1 MPKTITLFT
10 FQMMHSLARR
20 LNKSSLLFY
29 LFFLKAIPCKKI
41 RESEGSILVIADLFF
56 GDLAMAGRAIL
67 EIKKENPSRKIIL
80 LSKFNLSDAANIFDV
95 EVINA
100 DYLNWRILGELKKAS
115 PEGYGKIINIFSWKW
130 LSLLEALPHG
140 EVISHLGGK
149 SRSNKTI
156 SKIIP
161 VSVKP
166 IPASQMM
173 FDLAQSSAKDIESIH
188 LHSQKLS
195 DRFKNLHDYLII
207 HIGTNHQARLWPLE
221 LLELLFSLS
230 EASKKSIVLT
240 GFKQEDTYQNQL
252 EQILDGYRN
261 KIKIVNLMSQTNLR
275 ELLELVSNAKGI
287 ISVDTGIIHWAR
299 LFLIP
304 NLSVM
309 GQSDNKLFGAQS
321 PYFKLSRSIAT
332 EPLDCQDKHTFHGIK
347 INWVNTCARN
357 ACPLPSRSCFDS
369 INHHEIEKDFFE
381 LFGNS

>member
-29 LFFLKAIPCKKI
+29 LFFLKVIPCKKI
-41 RESEGSILVIADLFF
+41 KDSEGSILVIADLFF
-56 GDLAMAGRAIL
+56 GDLAMAGRLIL

-80 LSKFNLSDAANIFDV
+80 LSKFNLSDAANLFDV

-100 DYLNWRILGELKKAS
+100 DYLNWRILGELRKAS
-115 PEGYGKIINIFSWKW
+115 PKGYGKIINIFSWKW

-161 VSVKP
+161 ISDKP
-166 IPASQMM
+166 ITASRMM
-173 FDLAQSSAKDIESIH
+173 FDLAQSSAKDIENIH
-188 LHSQKLS
+188 LHSLKLS
-195 DRFKNLHDYLII
+195 DRFKDLHDYLII

-221 LLELLFSLS
+221 LLKLLFSLS

-261 KIKIVNLMSQTNLR
+261 KIKIINLMSQTNLR

-287 ISVDTGIIHWAR
+287 VSVDTGIIHWAR

-309 GQSDNKLFGAQS
+309 GQSDNKLFGSQGR
-321 PYFKLSRSIAT
+321 YFKLSRSIAT

-347 INWVNTCARN
+347 VNWINTCARN
-357 ACPLPSRSCFDS
+357 VCPLPSRLCFDG
-369 INHHEIEKDFFE
+369 INHHEIEKVFLE
-381 LFGNS
+381 LFGNF

>member
-10 FQMMHSLARR
+10 FQMMHYITRR

-29 LFFLKAIPCKKI
+29 LLFLKALPSKKI
-41 RESEGSILVIADLFF
+41 KESEGSILIIADLFF
-56 GDLAMAGRAIL
+56 GDLAMAGRLIL
-67 EIKKENPSRKIIL
+67 EIKKENPTRKIIL
-80 LSKFNLSDAANIFDV
+80 LSKFNLNDAANLFDV

-149 SRSNKTI
+149 PRSNKTI

-161 VSVKP
+161 ISDKP
-166 IPASQMM
+166 MPASRMM
-173 FDLAQSSAKDIESIH
+173 FDLLQSSAKDIENIH
-188 LHSQKLS
+188 LNSLKLS
-195 DRFKNLHDYLII
+195 DRFKDLHDYLII
-207 HIGTNHQARLWPLE
+207 HIGTNHQARLWPLD
-221 LLELLFSLS
+221 LIELLFSLS
-230 EASKKSIVLT
+230 EASKKNIVLT
-240 GFKQEDTYQNQL
+240 GFKQDDVYQNQL
-252 EQILDGYRN
+252 EQILNGYKN
-261 KIKIVNLMSQTNLR
+261 KIKIINLMSQTNLR

-287 ISVDTGIIHWAR
+287 VSVDTGIIHWAR

-309 GQSDNKLFGAQS
+309 GQSDNKLFGTQN

-357 ACPLPSRSCFDS
+357 ACPLPSRLCFDG
-369 INHHEIEKDFFE
+369 INHYEVEKDFFE
-381 LFGNS
+381 LFCKP

>member
-1 MPKTITLFT
+1 
-10 FQMMHSLARR
+10 MHSLARR

-29 LFFLKAIPCKKI
+29 LFFLKALPSKKI
-41 RESEGSILVIADLFF
+41 KQSEGSILVIADLFF

-67 EIKKENPSRKIIL
+67 EIKKKNPSRKIIL

-161 VSVKP
+161 VSDKP

-188 LHSQKLS
+188 LHSLKLS

-207 HIGTNHQARLWPLE
+207 HIGTNHKARLWPLE

-347 INWVNTCARN
+347 INWINTCARN
-357 ACPLPSRSCFDS
+357 ACPLPSRLCFDS

-381 LFGNS
+381 LFGNF

>member
-1 MPKTITLFT
+1 MIHYLT
-10 FQMMHSLARR
+10 RR

-29 LFFLKAIPCKKI
+29 LLFLKALPSKKI
-41 RESEGSILVIADLFF
+41 KESEGSILIIADLFF
-56 GDLAMAGRAIL
+56 GDLAMAGRLIL
-67 EIKKENPSRKIIL
+67 EIKKENPTRKIIL
-80 LSKFNLSDAANIFDV
+80 LSKFNLNDAANLFDV

-149 SRSNKTI
+149 PRSNKTI

-161 VSVKP
+161 ISDKP
-166 IPASQMM
+166 MPASRMM
-173 FDLAQSSAKDIESIH
+173 FDLLQSSAKDIENIH
-188 LHSQKLS
+188 LNSLKLS
-195 DRFKNLHDYLII
+195 DRFKDLHDYLII
-207 HIGTNHQARLWPLE
+207 HIGTNHQARLWPLN
-221 LLELLFSLS
+221 LIELLFSLS
-230 EASKKSIVLT
+230 EASKKNIVLT
-240 GFKQEDTYQNQL
+240 GFKQDDVYQNQL
-252 EQILDGYRN
+252 EQILNRYKN
-261 KIKIVNLMSQTNLR
+261 KIKIINLMSQTNLR

-287 ISVDTGIIHWAR
+287 VSVDTGIIHWAR

-357 ACPLPSRSCFDS
+357 ACPLPSRLCFDG
-369 INHHEIEKDFFE
+369 INHYEVEKDFFE
-381 LFGNS
+381 LFCKP

>member
-1 MPKTITLFT
+1 MPETITLFT
-10 FQMMHSLARR
+10 FQMMHSLTRR

-29 LFFLKAIPCKKI
+29 LFFLKVLPSKRIKECQ
-41 RESEGSILVIADLFF
+41 GSILVIADLFF
-56 GDLAMAGRAIL
+56 GDLAMAGRLIL
-67 EIKKENPSRKIIL
+67 EIKKKNPSRKIIL
-80 LSKFNLSDAANIFDV
+80 LSKFNLSDAANLFDV

-100 DYLNWRILGELKKAS
+100 DYLNWRILGELRKAS

-161 VSVKP
+161 ISDRP
-166 IPASQMM
+166 IPASRMM
-173 FDLAQSSAKDIESIH
+173 FDLAQSSAKDIENIH
-188 LHSQKLS
+188 LKSLKLS
-195 DRFKNLHDYLII
+195 DRFKDLHDYLII

-230 EASKKSIVLT
+230 EASKKSIVVT

-261 KIKIVNLMSQTNLR
+261 KIKIINLMSQTNLR

-309 GQSDNKLFGAQS
+309 GQSDNKLFGAQG
-321 PYFKLSRSIAT
+321 PYFILSRSIAT

-357 ACPLPSRSCFDS
+357 ACPLPSRLCFDG
-369 INHHEIEKDFFE
+369 INYHEVEKDFFE
-381 LFGNS
+381 LFCKP

>member
-1 MPKTITLFT
+1 
-10 FQMMHSLARR
+10 MMHFLTRR

-29 LFFLKAIPCKKI
+29 LLFLKALPSKKI
-41 RESEGSILVIADLFF
+41 KESEGSILIIADLFF
-56 GDLAMAGRAIL
+56 GDLAMAGRLIL
-67 EIKKENPSRKIIL
+67 EIKKENPTRKIIL
-80 LSKFNLSDAANIFDV
+80 LSKFNLNDAANLFDV

-149 SRSNKTI
+149 PRSNKTI

-161 VSVKP
+161 ISDKP
-166 IPASQMM
+166 MPASRMM
-173 FDLAQSSAKDIESIH
+173 FDLLQSSAKDIENIH
-188 LHSQKLS
+188 LNSLKLS
-195 DRFKNLHDYLII
+195 DRFKDLHDYLII
-207 HIGTNHQARLWPLE
+207 HIGTNHQARLWPLD
-221 LLELLFSLS
+221 LIELLFSLS
-230 EASKKSIVLT
+230 EASKKNIVLT
-240 GFKQEDTYQNQL
+240 GFKQDDVYQNQL
-252 EQILDGYRN
+252 EQILNGYKN
-261 KIKIVNLMSQTNLR
+261 KIKIINLMSQTNLR

-287 ISVDTGIIHWAR
+287 VSVDTGIIHWAR

-357 ACPLPSRSCFDS
+357 ACPLPSRLCFDG
-369 INHHEIEKDFFE
+369 INHYEVEKDFFE
-381 LFGNS
+381 LFCKP

>member
-1 MPKTITLFT
+1 MIRLLF
-10 FQMMHSLARR
+10 RR
-20 LNKSSLLFY
+20 LDKSSLLFY
-29 LFFLKAIPCKKI
+29 LFFLKIFPSKKI
-41 RESEGSILVIADLFF
+41 KEYEGSILVVADLFF
-56 GDLAMAGRAIL
+56 GDLAMAGRLIIQL
-67 EIKKENPSRKIIL
+67 KNDNPSRKIIL
-80 LSKFNLSDAANIFDV
+80 LSKFNLSDASNLFGIH
-95 EVINA
+95 VIRA
-100 DYLNWRILGELKKAS
+100 DYLNWRVLFELRKAS
-115 PEGYGKIINIFSWKW
+115 PDGYGKIINIFSWKW
-130 LSLLEALPHG
+130 LPLLEALPHG
-140 EVISHLGGK
+140 EVISHLSGK

-161 VSVKP
+161 VSDKP

-188 LHSQKLS
+188 LHSLKLS

-230 EASKKSIVLT
+230 EACKKSIVLT